1 LINYFNLVCINL
13 ILKKYD
19 VKMEKNA
26 QNLYGN
32 KTFWINKRIFDIVL
46 SLLLLP
52 LFFTIG
58 IILLFFNLFF
68 NQGRL
73 FFIQKRM
80 GKNCEVFFAIKFRTM
95 TNVKEITRKCDDPI
109 ETNRITPLGKVL
121 RKTRIDELP
130 QILNVLK
137 GDMSL
142 IGPRPD
148 YYIHALEYLKNVE
161 GYRERHAIRPGIT
174 GLSQIRLGY
183 VETVEATSKK
193 TSIDNYYIQNLSYII
208 ELKIILNT
216 ILIIIRGLG
225 K

>member
-1 LINYFNLVCINL
+1 
-13 ILKKYD
+13 
-19 VKMEKNA
+19 MENSKHI
-26 QNLYGN
+26 YGN
-32 KTFWINKRIFDIVL
+32 KLFWINKRIFDIIL

-52 LFFTIG
+52 LFFITS
-58 IILLFFNLFF
+58 IILIVCNQFF

-80 GKNCEVFFAIKFRTM
+80 GKNCDFFFVIKFRTM
-95 TNVKEITRKCDDPI
+95 FHTKEITRKHNDPI
-109 ETNRITPLGKVL
+109 EINRITPLGRIL
-121 RKTRIDELP
+121 RKLRIDELP

-148 YYIHALEYLKNVE
+148 YYTHAKEYLKNVE
-161 GYRERHAIRPGIT
+161 GYRERHSVRPGIT

-183 VETVEATSKK
+183 IESLEATSKK
-193 TSIDNYYIQNLSYII
+193 TSIDNYYIQNVGYII
-208 ELKIILNT
+208 ELKIILYT
-216 ILIIIRGLG
+216 ILVIIRGSG

>member
-1 LINYFNLVCINL
+1 MSLITSHRSNT
-13 ILKKYD
+13 
-19 VKMEKNA
+19 
-26 QNLYGN
+26 N
-32 KTFWINKRIFDIVL
+32 KLFWINKRIFDIVL

-58 IILLFFNLFF
+58 IILLVLNLFF

-73 FFIQKRM
+73 LFIQKRM
-80 GKNCEVFFAIKFRTM
+80 GKNCEFFYVIKFRTM
-95 TNVKEITRKCDDPI
+95 TNVQEITRKYDEPI
-109 ETNRITPLGKVL
+109 EQNRITPLGKFL
-121 RKTRIDELP
+121 RKMRIDELP

-148 YYIHALEYLKNVE
+148 YYKHALKYLENVE
-161 GYRERHAIRPGIT
+161 GYRERHTIRPGIT

-183 VETVEATSKK
+183 VETVEAISKK
-193 TSIDNYYIQNLSYII
+193 SSIDNYYIQNVGYII
-208 ELKIILNT
+208 ELKIILYT
-216 ILIIIRGLG
+216 IIVIIRGFG

>member
-1 LINYFNLVCINL
+1 
-13 ILKKYD
+13 
-19 VKMEKNA
+19 MKNS
-26 QNLYGN
+26 QKFYGN
-32 KTFWINKRIFDIVL
+32 KLFWINKRIFDIIL

-52 LFFTIG
+52 LLFIIG
-58 IILLFFNLFF
+58 IVLLVFNLFF

-95 TNVKEITRKCDDPI
+95 THVKEITRKCDDPI

-121 RKTRIDELP
+121 RKMRIDELP

-148 YYIHALEYLKNVE
+148 YYEHALEYLENVE
-161 GYRERHAIRPGIT
+161 GYRERHAVRPGIT

-183 VETVEATSKK
+183 VETLEATSKK
-193 TSIDNYYIQNLSYII
+193 TSIDNYYIQNISYII

-216 ILIIIRGLG
+216 ILIIMRGLG

>member
-1 LINYFNLVCINL
+1 
-13 ILKKYD
+13 
-19 VKMEKNA
+19 M
-26 QNLYGN
+26 
-32 KTFWINKRIFDIVL
+32 FWINKRIFDIIL

-52 LFFTIG
+52 LFFITG
-58 IILLFFNLFF
+58 IILLVFNLFF
-68 NQGRL
+68 NQGKL

-80 GKNCEVFFAIKFRTM
+80 GKNCELFFAIKFRTM
-95 TNVKEITRKCDDPI
+95 TSVKEITRKYDDPI
-109 ETNRITPLGKVL
+109 ETNRITPLGKFL
-121 RKTRIDELP
+121 RKMRIDELP
-130 QILNVLK
+130 QILNVLV

-148 YYIHALEYLKNVE
+148 YYVHALEYLENVE

-183 VETVEATSKK
+183 AETLEETSKK
-193 TSIDNYYIQNLSYII
+193 TSLDNYYIQNVGYTI

-216 ILIIIRGLG
+216 ILIILRGIG